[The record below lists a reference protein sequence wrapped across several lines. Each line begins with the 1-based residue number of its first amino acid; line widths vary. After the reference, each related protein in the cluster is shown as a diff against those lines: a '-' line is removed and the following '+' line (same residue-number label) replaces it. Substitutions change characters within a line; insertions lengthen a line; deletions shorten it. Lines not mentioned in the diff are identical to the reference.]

1 MLLLFNSYWHS
12 SIAFSPRCF
21 SPGTTNL
28 DNRKLFVASAI
39 WARRTW
45 GKKLR
50 FTVQGSV
57 VCGRSAYHSHQ
68 IEYIAYYVRLHII
81 QQTAIF
87 GALKMKCFF
96 GVAQFFPFL
105 CQLNFPTNFS
115 FFVERQRKIFFAL
128 VAKKIATLIA
138 LKFSIDFQ
146 MIISSELFFSFE
158 VFTCEQSSSF
168 LLPIR
173 VKRSTNKVAELH

>member
-1 MLLLFNSYWHS
+1 M
-12 SIAFSPRCF
+12 
-21 SPGTTNL
+21 
-28 DNRKLFVASAI
+28 
-39 WARRTW
+39 
-45 GKKLR
+45 GKKIEVYSAR
-50 FTVQGSV
+50 ERSVRQKRISFTPNWIYRILCAV
-57 VCGRSAYHSHQ
+57 AYHSANSNIRSTQ
-68 IEYIAYYVRLHII
+68 NE
-81 QQTAIF
+81 
-87 GALKMKCFF
+87 MFF

-173 VKRSTNKVAELH
+173 VKRSTNKVAELYLELKAAKYKATHE